1 MCKIL
6 ELMGRRSL
14 IVGVSGQDGAYL
26 AKRLLDRGDEVIGT
40 SRDAQECSFTRLCRL
55 GIREDIQ
62 LKSLAPMDFRSVLVE
77 VQETLPDEIYFL
89 AGQTSVGLSFEQ
101 PVECMQ
107 SIAGS
112 ILNFLE
118 VIRLSNRDIKL
129 FSAGSSEC
137 FGETTKSERASET
150 SKFKPK
156 SPYGVA
162 KANAFWQV
170 AAYRE
175 AYNIFACTGILAN
188 HESTLRSERFVIKKI
203 IQGIKRIQEG
213 TEVSLKLGNCGIY
226 RDWGWAPEYVEAIE
240 KMLDTEEPK
249 DYVIASGNTVC
260 LRDFIEEAFGYAGLI
275 MEDYLEHSD
284 EWVRPCDI
292 EKSYLD
298 ASSIKRDLGWESKV
312 GMKTI
317 IGKMFKEELY

>member
-1 MCKIL
+1 
-6 ELMGRRSL
+6 MGRRSL

-40 SRDAQECSFTRLCRL
+40 SRDAQECSFSRLRRL
-55 GIREDIQ
+55 EIKDDMQ
-62 LKSLAPMDFRSVLVE
+62 LKSLAPIDFRSVLVE
-77 VQETLPDEIYFL
+77 VQQTVPDEIYFL

-137 FGETTKSERASET
+137 FGETSELERASEI

-175 AYNIFACTGILAN
+175 AYKIFACTGILAN

-203 IQGIKRIQEG
+203 VEGIKKIKEG
-213 TEVSLKLGNCGIY
+213 TEATLKLGNCNIY

-240 KMLDTEEPK
+240 KMLDTREAT
-249 DYVIASGNTVC
+249 DYVIASGKTVC
-260 LRDFIEEAFGYAGLI
+260 LRDFVKEAFDYAGLE
-275 MEDYLEHSD
+275 MESYLEYSH
-284 EWVRPCDI
+284 ECLRPCDI
-292 EKSYLD
+292 ERSYLD
-298 ASSIKRDLGWESKV
+298 ASKIKEELGWESKI

-317 IGKMFKEELY
+317 IERMFNEELY

>member
-1 MCKIL
+1 M
-6 ELMGRRSL
+6 LMSRRSL

-40 SRDAQECSFTRLCRL
+40 SRDAQECSFTRLRQL
-55 GIREDIQ
+55 GIRDDIQ
-62 LKSLAPMDFRSVLVE
+62 LKSLAPIDFRSVLVE
-77 VQETLPDEIYFL
+77 IQQTLPDEIYFL

-118 VIRLSNRDIKL
+118 VIRLSNRDIRL

-137 FGETTKSERASET
+137 FGETSEVERASES

-203 IQGIKRIQEG
+203 IQGIKKIKG
-213 TEVSLKLGNCGIY
+213 GDEVSLKLGNCEIY
-226 RDWGWAPEYVEAIE
+226 RDWGWAPEYVVAIE
-240 KMLDTEEPK
+240 RMLDRREAT
-249 DYVIASGNTVC
+249 DYVIASGRTVC
-260 LRDFIEEAFGYAGLI
+260 LRDFVREAFNYAGLE
-275 MEDYLEHSD
+275 MEDYLEYCH
-284 EWVRPCDI
+284 EWLRPCDI

-298 ASSIKRDLGWESKV
+298 ASKIKEELGWEAKIE
-312 GMKTI
+312 MKTI
-317 IGKMFKEELY
+317 IEKMFNEELY

>member
-1 MCKIL
+1 
-6 ELMGRRSL
+6 MGRRTL

-40 SRDAQECSFTRLCRL
+40 SRDAQECSFTRLSKL
-55 GIREDIQ
+55 GIKDDIQ

-77 VQETLPDEIYFL
+77 VQHTLPDEIYFL

-118 VIRLSNRDIKL
+118 VIRLSHRQIKL

-137 FGETTKSERASET
+137 FGETSESERASET

-175 AYNIFACTGILAN
+175 AYDIFACTGILAN

-203 IQGIKRIQEG
+203 IQGIKKIEEG
-213 TEVSLKLGNCGIY
+213 TEGSLRLGNCGIY

-240 KMLDTEEPK
+240 KMLDTEEPR
-249 DYVIASGNTVC
+249 DYVIASGNTVR
-260 LRDFIEEAFGYAGLI
+260 LRDFVQEAFRYAGLE
-275 MEDYLEHSD
+275 MEDFLEYSH
-284 EWVRPCDI
+284 EWLRPCDI

-298 ASSIKRDLGWESKV
+298 ASKIKTELGWETKS
-312 GMKTI
+312 GMKAI
-317 IGKMFKEELY
+317 IEKMFKEELY